1 MDVTSWDLDSIPE
14 EKELKEGRYV
24 MEYHDA
30 EVIDNDKGWQA
41 IKITFRLKDSGNFVP
56 CTFTMESSNPKAIE
70 IGKGSFNALVK
81 AAGLTSMKDT
91 DELKGKFISAEVG
104 FNDNGY
110 PIVKDDYG
118 KTWQAVEA
126 TKSSAKPKVEE
137 EEESSGIVDDEIPF

>member
-56 CTFTMESSNPKAIE
+56 CTFTMESSNP
-70 IGKGSFNALVK
+70 
-81 AAGLTSMKDT
+81 
-91 DELKGKFISAEVG
+91 
-104 FNDNGY
+104 
-110 PIVKDDYG
+110 
-118 KTWQAVEA
+118 
-126 TKSSAKPKVEE
+126 
-137 EEESSGIVDDEIPF
+137 